1 VAVAYLDTNVAIWL
15 RYGKLKKISKEA
27 RRVIEARDLLISPMV
42 YLEFDN
48 VLRLGRV
55 RHSAAEIYS
64 YLNSTIGLTRC
75 QIPFATVAELA
86 GDNLWTT
93 DPFDKI
99 IVAQAQAN
107 HNAPLITSDGKIAE
121 HYAQAVW

>member
-1 VAVAYLDTNVAIWL
+1 MGVAYLDTNVAVWL
-15 RYGKLKKISKEA
+15 RYGKLRKITKEA

-48 VLRLGRV
+48 LLRLGRV
-55 RHSAAEIYS
+55 KHTAAEIYT
-64 YLNSTIGLTRC
+64 YLNATVGVNRC
-75 QIPFATVAELA
+75 QIPFSTVAEFA
-86 GDNLWTT
+86 VDNAWTT

-107 HNAPLITSDGKIAE
+107 HNAPLITSDSNIAE
-121 HYAQAVW
+121 HYPQAVW